1 MNDGYSVQMSMRVL
15 SGLRLSFVFLRLD
28 IYKEGNV
35 ISHEKKML
43 LRKDVLISRDTP
55 LIKISGKKVMIGYID
70 DSNGRWI
77 YDINLEL
84 KDTSANLRF
93 LGCTKGWKGQH
104 HGGDWWAVVLPRAEV
119 SGKIKVKDKEI
130 EVNGT
135 GYHDHNWEV
144 KIFAIMNFG
153 WYWGKIN
160 SKNYTVTW
168 GNIMK
173 SISSSKPLVVVN
185 RKDGGYTNI
194 KTENIKFDAKDFQTE
209 KRKTIPPSFTIDAKD
224 KNISL
229 HVDMKSLG
237 IHHVKI
243 MGLMNYWRYHVRCTG
258 FIAADSDR
266 EDIDEIHIAEFLR
279 FK

>member
-1 MNDGYSVQMSMRVL
+1 MSIRVL
-15 SGLRLSFVFLRLD
+15 SGLRLGFVFLRLD
-28 IYKEGNV
+28 IYKEGEV
-35 ISHEKKML
+35 VTHERKMFL
-43 LRKDVLISRDTP
+43 LKDVFASRDAP
-55 LIKISGKKVMIGYID
+55 LVKIAGKQVMIGYMD
-70 DSNGRWI
+70 KSTGSWVCDLNF
-77 YDINLEL
+77 EL

-104 HGGDWWAVVLPRAEV
+104 KTGDWWAVIMPRAEV

-130 EVNGT
+130 EVNGV

-144 KIFAIMNFG
+144 KVFAIMNFG

-160 SKNYTVTW
+160 SKNYTITW

-173 SISSSKPLVVVN
+173 SMSSSKPLIVVN
-185 RKDGGYTNI
+185 KKDGEYINI
-194 KTENIKFDAKDFQTE
+194 RPENIKFNAKDFQSE
-209 KRKTIPPSFTIDAKD
+209 KGKKIPSSFVINAKD
-224 KNISL
+224 ENISL
-229 HVDMKSLG
+229 HVDMTSLG

-243 MGLMNYWRYHVRCTG
+243 MGIMNYWRYHVRCTG
-258 FIAADSDR
+258 SITVDSQR